1 MTGEDI
7 YYTSQDGLRLFAKSY
22 GPNDALLTALC
33 MHGLTRNH
41 KDFEPMISA
50 ISALDSPCRFI
61 SVDVRGRGQ
70 SAWDEAPANYAP
82 MKYAEDMIALLDE
95 LKLEKVVL
103 IGTSM
108 GGVMA
113 MFLMAMIPDRILGVI
128 INDVGPVV
136 EQAGLRRISSY
147 ATAPKPVENWEAA
160 ARTVAVS
167 QACVYPDNVEADWM
181 AFAKRT
187 YRENA
192 DGTVITDYDP
202 AIMNSFSAKRPGF
215 LVRMAAWKMF
225 AAMNSCPLLI
235 IRGEMSDVLGK
246 ATAKRM
252 VKRHK
257 SARLVTIPKIG
268 HTPMLDE
275 PDAVQAI
282 NTFLGAL

>member
-7 YYTSQDGLRLFAKSY
+7 FYTSSDGVKLFAKSY
-22 GPNDALLTALC
+22 GASDAPLTALC

-50 ISALDSPCRFI
+50 LDSPCRFI
-61 SVDVRGRGQ
+61 SVDVRGRGN
-70 SAWDEAPANYAP
+70 SAWDENPENYAP
-82 MKYAEDMIALLDE
+82 LKYAEDMIALLDE

-113 MFLMAMIPDRILGVI
+113 MFLMKMIPHRIIGVV

-136 EQAGLRRISSY
+136 EQAGLRRISGY
-147 ATAPKPVENWEAA
+147 ASDPKRVENWEDA
-160 ARTVAVS
+160 ARVVAAS
-167 QACVYPDNVEADWM
+167 QACVFPNNLEADWM

-192 DGTVITDYDP
+192 DGTVIPDYDP

-215 LVRMAAWKMF
+215 LVRLAAWKIF
-225 AAMNSCPLLI
+225 AEMKSRPLLI
-235 IRGEMSDVLGK
+235 LRGEISDILGK

-257 SARLVTIPKIG
+257 NASLVTIPNVG

-275 PDAVQAI
+275 PGAVQAI
-282 NTFLGAL
+282 NAFLGAL